1 METKIIL
8 GILIL
13 AFFIWIMI
21 LAFSKKQSTTS
32 ITKRHPYFLK
42 DDIDYTYKP
51 KCKCNAEGKKK
62 NYTYPAFVREHY
74 KPELKT
80 DGQRKEETTD
90 KN

>member
-13 AFFIWIMI
+13 AFFIWIVI
-21 LAFSKKQSTTS
+21 LTFSKKKSNTS

-42 DDIDYTYKP
+42 DDIEYTYKT
-51 KCKCNAEGKKK
+51 KCKCKAQGENK
-62 NYTYPAFVREHY
+62 NYTYPDFVKEHY
-74 KPELKT
+74 TPELKNN
-80 DGQRKEETTD
+80 GERKEETTD